1 MSPGLCLKLVI
12 FLPLALE
19 LSPVF
24 CNSLAEIIELEL
36 PLDDLKLIESIR
48 SGGGCESDALLLL
61 DLFDHLFPLG
71 LISSSHEL
79 GGMLV
84 LSIGLDIVIFTLM
97 RVRVP
102 ESFG

>member
-1 MSPGLCLKLVI
+1 MELVKLLSLC
-12 FLPLALE
+12 LE

-24 CNSLAEIIELEL
+24 GDRFAEVHELEL
-36 PLDDLKLIESIR
+36 PLDDLKLIKGIR
-48 SGGGCESDALLLL
+48 SGGGCEGNALLLL
-61 DLFDHLFPLG
+61 DLFDHLFSLG

-84 LSIGLDIVIFTLM
+84 LSIGLDIVIFTRL
-97 RVRVP
+97 RVRVL

>member
-1 MSPGLCLKLVI
+1 MELVK
-12 FLPLALE
+12 FLPLGLE

-24 CNSLAEIIELEL
+24 GHRLAKVHELKL
-36 PLDDLKLIESIR
+36 PLDDLKLIEGIR
-48 SGGGCESDALLLL
+48 SGGGCEGDALLLL

-71 LISSSHEL
+71 LISCSHEL

-84 LSIGLDIVIFTLM
+84 LSIGLDIVIFTRL
-97 RVRVP
+97 RVRVL